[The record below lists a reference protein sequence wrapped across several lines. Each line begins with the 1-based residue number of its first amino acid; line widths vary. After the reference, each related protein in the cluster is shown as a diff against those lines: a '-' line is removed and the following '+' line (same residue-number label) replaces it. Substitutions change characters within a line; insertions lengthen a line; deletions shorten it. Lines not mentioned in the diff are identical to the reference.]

1 MGKIK
6 EKNYC
11 DNCKKT
17 TWHKYNGSE
26 KKKNIK
32 GRTKINTVPN
42 ISALVRVQF

>member
-17 TWHKYNGSE
+17 TWHNYIGSE

-32 GRTKINTVPN
+32 GRTKCLICGN
-42 ISALVRVQF
+42 VRML